1 MLVTIITA
9 VLCAALAET
18 SLQPKT
24 VQLESFEV
32 VGIAT
37 RTNNAKEA
45 GPQGAIPKLWQRF
58 MQEHV
63 LEHIPN
69 KTNPDLYA
77 VYTDYV
83 SDANGD
89 YTLVIG
95 AKVGTVSDS
104 LIPSGM
110 VRTEIP
116 AGQYAVFTCDRGPAA
131 KVVVER
137 WKRIWSYYESPGN
150 GERAHRADFEVYDQ
164 RAADPNNA
172 QVDIYIGLK

>member
-77 VYTDYV
+77 VYTDYT
-83 SDANGD
+83 SDSNGD
-89 YTLVIG
+89 YKLVIG
-95 AKVGTVSDS
+95 AKVGSVSDS
-104 LIPSGM
+104 LIPGGM
-110 VRTEIP
+110 VRTESSRRTVCRFHQRSRP
-116 AGQYAVFTCDRGPAA
+116 SGKGRCRNVEADL
-131 KVVVER
+131 VV
-137 WKRIWSYYESPGN
+137 
-150 GERAHRADFEVYDQ
+150 
-164 RAADPNNA
+164 
-172 QVDIYIGLK
+172 L